1 MKKEGGGE
9 EGKKDLKQMKDS
21 EGKIRSRGMVA
32 EE

>member
-1 MKKEGGGE
+1 MKKQEEGGKE
-9 EGKKDLKQMKDS
+9 ELKQMKDG